1 MITKNLTSPVEI
13 DLHTAV
19 QLCLQAKTTSE
30 ARNRKLAI
38 GALLHQQEKE
48 LGNVAFHAWL
58 LSLADRGIL
67 SYAGALA
74 ALKAFNET
82 QPQPETV

>member
-1 MITKNLTSPVEI
+1 MTQNLQTPVER
-13 DLHTAV
+13 DLHAAV
-19 QLCLQAKTTSE
+19 QIGLKGTTAAE
-30 ARNRKLAI
+30 ARATKLQI

-58 LSLADRGIL
+58 LSLAERGIL

-74 ALKAFNET
+74 ALKAFDET
-82 QPQPETV
+82 QPQPETA

>member
-1 MITKNLTSPVEI
+1 MTTRHLNSPVEV
-13 DLHTAV
+13 DLNAAV
-19 QLCLQAKTTSE
+19 QLCLSATTTSE
-30 ARNRKLAI
+30 ARARKLAV

-48 LGNVAFHAWL
+48 LGTTAFHQWL

-74 ALKAFNET
+74 ACRAFQET
-82 QPQPETV
+82 LPPPETA